1 MWTIGSI
8 LSWTTDY
15 FQEKG
20 LDTPRLDAEVLLAEV
35 LKKDRLYLYVH
46 FDQPLQDGELA
57 LFRQFVKQRAQRTP
71 VAYILGSKSFM
82 GFEFKVSPAVLI
94 PRPDT
99 EILVEDAYKRLERV
113 EDPLFLDIG
122 TGSGAIALSLLKL
135 LPQAKAVALDVSPE
149 ALRIAKENAESL
161 GVLNRVRFVLKDVHQ
176 GLTGSYDAILSN
188 PPYITEAEMQ
198 DLQPEVKQE
207 PTLALVG
214 GTDGLDF
221 YRLLV
226 QIGPRALKPSGF
238 MSFEVGAGQAQ
249 RVADL
254 GCQNNLE
261 VQAILEDYNPIERVV
276 IFGLAKEGKQV

>member
-15 FQEKG
+15 FQAKG

-46 FDQPLQDGELA
+46 FDQPLQETELTE
-57 LFRQFVKQRAQRTP
+57 FRQFVKQRVQRTP

-82 GFEFKVSPAVLI
+82 GFDFKVSPAVLI

-99 EILVEDAYKRLERV
+99 EILVEDAYKRLQKV
-113 EDPLFLDIG
+113 ENPFFIDIG

-135 LPQAKAVALDVSPE
+135 LPQAKAVALDISAE
-149 ALRIAKENAESL
+149 ALMIAQANAELL
-161 GVLNRVRFVLKDVHQ
+161 GVHDRVRFVMKDMHQ
-176 GLTGSYDAILSN
+176 GLTGTYDAILSN
-188 PPYITEAEMQ
+188 PPYITEAEMKE
-198 DLQPEVKQE
+198 LQPEVKQE
-207 PTLALVG
+207 PVRALVG
-214 GTDGLDF
+214 GSDGLDF

-226 QIGPRALKPSGF
+226 QIGPKALKPSGF

-249 RVADL
+249 TVAAL
-254 GCQNNLE
+254 GCQHQLE

-276 IFGLAKEGKQV
+276 VFSLAKEGKQV